1 MTTLIL
7 IRHCQTDYNLAKRY
21 CGISDPPL
29 NYEGIEQAK
38 RLAARLKGLS
48 MDKVYSSAL
57 ARAYDT
63 AALIFKN
70 KTIKKSADLREMDFG
85 IFDGL
90 KHEEIIKKRPKLY
103 KNWIDNP
110 LEVRIPGGEKPT
122 QFRSRVRRYFSSIL
136 SRHLDEKIAV
146 VTHGGPIRVILC
158 DALGYD
164 MKMFGQ
170 IEQSV
175 GALNIIEYSTKS
187 APVVIKMNDT
197 SHLLNKKARAA

>member
-1 MTTLIL
+1 M
-7 IRHCQTDYNLAKRY
+7 AKRY

-29 NYEGIEQAK
+29 NHKGIEQAK
-38 RLAARLKGLS
+38 RLAVRLKGIRI
-48 MDKVYSSAL
+48 DKVYSSAL

-85 IFDGL
+85 IFEAL
-90 KHEEIIKKRPKLY
+90 AHEDIIKKRPSLY
-103 KNWIDNP
+103 KSWIGNP
-110 LEVRIPGGEKPT
+110 LGVKIPGGEKPT
-122 QFRSRVRRYFSSIL
+122 QFRSRVRRYFSFIL
-136 SRHLDEKIAV
+136 SMHPDETIAV

-164 MKMFGQ
+164 IKMFLQ

-187 APVVIKMNDT
+187 APVVVKMNDT
-197 SHLLNKKARAA
+197 SHLSYTMNKKARAA

>member
-1 MTTLIL
+1 MTRLIL
-7 IRHCQTDYNLAKRY
+7 IRHGQTDYNLAKRY
-21 CGISDPPL
+21 CGLSDPPL
-29 NYEGIEQAK
+29 NHKGIEQAK
-38 RLAARLKGLS
+38 RLAVRLKGLGI
-48 MDKVYSSAL
+48 DRVYSSAL

-63 AALIFKN
+63 AVLIFKN

-90 KHEEIIKKRPKLY
+90 TRREIIKKRPSLY
-103 KNWIDNP
+103 KSWIDNP
-110 LEVRIPGGEKPT
+110 LEVKIPGGEKPT
-122 QFRSRVRRYFSSIL
+122 QFRRRIRRYFSFIL
-136 SRHLDEKIAV
+136 SRHPDETIAV

-164 MKMFGQ
+164 MKMFLQ

-175 GALNIIEYSTKS
+175 GALNIIEYSEKL